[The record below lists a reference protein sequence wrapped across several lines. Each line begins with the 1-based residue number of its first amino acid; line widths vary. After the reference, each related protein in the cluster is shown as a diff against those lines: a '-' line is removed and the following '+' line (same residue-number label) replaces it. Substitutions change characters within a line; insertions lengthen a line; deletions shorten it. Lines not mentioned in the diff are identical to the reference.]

1 MKLAAFLTAVLYVLS
16 IFLKNV
22 CNFDAV
28 GIPNEILRYAAERLV
43 VIIAF
48 ALPYAVYFV
57 FSKNNKRQK
66 IRIPSKYPLW
76 ALFFATMLCAMLL
89 SIAEGIISLL
99 LGIET
104 GSSDIFSMQT
114 DIMAVSLFI
123 TVFIVPVV
131 EEFIF
136 REVLLS
142 ILSPFGALF
151 SAILSSVLFAAVHSA
166 GSILYAFVWGMLL
179 SHLSQTKGIKY
190 SIALHILNN
199 ALNVVFAS
207 VSERIGLPFK
217 PVYFVVVLITGAV
230 SIAVILKTHFSKRR
244 GGNG

>member
-57 FSKNNKRQK
+57 FSKKKRQK

-99 LGIET
+99 FGIET

-114 DIMAVSLFI
+114 GIMAVSRFI
-123 TVFIVPVV
+123 TSFIVPVV
-131 EEFIF
+131 EEFVF

>member
-1 MKLAAFLTAVLYVLS
+1 MKLAAFLTAVLYFLS

-22 CNFDAV
+22 CGFVAV
-28 GIPNEILRYAAERLV
+28 DIPNELLRHAAERLI

-48 ALPYAVYFV
+48 ALPYAVYYF
-57 FSKNNKRQK
+57 FAKNKRQK
-66 IRIPSKYPLW
+66 TRIPPKYPSW
-76 ALFFATMLCAMLL
+76 ALFFAVMLGALLL
-89 SIAEGIISLL
+89 SIAECIIASLF
-99 LGIET
+99 GIET

-114 DIMAVSLFI
+114 GILAVSLFI

-131 EEFIF
+131 EEFVF

-151 SAILSSVLFAAVHSA
+151 SAILSSVLFSAVHSA
-166 GSILYAFVWGMLL
+166 GSILYAFVWGILL

-190 SIALHILNN
+190 SIAFHIFNN
-199 ALNVVFAS
+199 ALNVLFAS
-207 VSERIGLPFK
+207 VSERIGSSFK
-217 PVYFVVVLITGAV
+217 LVYFVVVLILGVV
-230 SIAVILKTHFSKRR
+230 SLEVILKTHFSKRR

>member
-48 ALPYAVYFV
+48 ALPYVVYFV
-57 FSKNNKRQK
+57 FSKNKRQK

-99 LGIET
+99 FGIET

-114 DIMAVSLFI
+114 GIMAVSLFI
-123 TVFIVPVV
+123 TSFIVPVV
-131 EEFIF
+131 EEFVF

-151 SAILSSVLFAAVHSA
+151 SAMMSSVLFAAVHSA

>member
-57 FSKNNKRQK
+57 FSKNKRQK

-99 LGIET
+99 FGIET
-104 GSSDIFSMQT
+104 GSSDIFPMQT
-114 DIMAVSLFI
+114 GIMAVNLFI
-123 TVFIVPVV
+123 TSFIVPVV
-131 EEFIF
+131 EEFVF
-136 REVLLS
+136 REVILS

-166 GSILYAFVWGMLL
+166 GSVLYAFIWGMLL